1 MVGRNERKAVV
12 LGLLLRVGS
21 VTTRD
26 LLERWDLSHSGGQA
40 SLEKYRRGSLL
51 TRQREPGPGPP
62 VYRYRL
68 TITGRRKA
76 EWFIRQTSISA
87 RNRPRVTRHKAQANH
102 RQVIRPKRVRRVIRP
117 LIHLSL
123 AGEQLEEE
131 TTTKAIRPKIH
142 RRRVVRPEIHHV
154 GEEQW

>member
-26 LLERWDLSHSGGQA
+26 LVERWDLSHSGGQA

-51 TRQREPGPGPP
+51 TRHREPDPGPP

-68 TITGRRKA
+68 TTTGRRKA
-76 EWFIRQTSISA
+76 EWFIRQTFVAA
-87 RNRPRVTRHKAQANH
+87 RNRPKHPRQKVQTSRS
-102 RQVIRPKRVRRVIRP
+102 QVIWPKSVRRVIRP
-117 LIHLSL
+117 MIYRRMV
-123 AGEQLEEE
+123 GEQLEEDTI
-131 TTTKAIRPKIH
+131 TTIRPRIH
-142 RRRVVRPEIHHV
+142 RRRVIRALIHTV

>member
-1 MVGRNERKAVV
+1 MVGRNERKAMV

-26 LLERWDLSHSGGQA
+26 LVERWELSHSGAQA
-40 SLEKYRRGSLL
+40 SLEKYRRSSLL
-51 TRQREPGPGPP
+51 ARQREPGPGPP

-68 TITGRRKA
+68 TTTGRRKA

-87 RNRPRVTRHKAQANH
+87 RNRPRVTRHNAQANH

-123 AGEQLEEE
+123 AGEQLEAEP
-131 TTTKAIRPKIH
+131 TTKAIRPRIH
-142 RRRVVRPEIHHV
+142 RRRVVRPRIHKV

>member
-26 LLERWDLSHSGGQA
+26 LVQRWDLSHSGGQA

-51 TRQREPGPGPP
+51 TRQQEPGPGPP

-68 TITGRRKA
+68 TTTGRHKA

-87 RNRPRVTRHKAQANH
+87 RNRPRHHKPKVQTNH
-102 RQVIRPKRVRRVIRP
+102 RHVVWPESVRRVIRP
-117 LIHLSL
+117 LIHLHM
-123 AGEQLEEE
+123 GEEQLEEE
-131 TTTKAIRPKIH
+131 TTTKAIRPRIH
-142 RRRVVRPEIHHV
+142 RRRVVRPQIHQN